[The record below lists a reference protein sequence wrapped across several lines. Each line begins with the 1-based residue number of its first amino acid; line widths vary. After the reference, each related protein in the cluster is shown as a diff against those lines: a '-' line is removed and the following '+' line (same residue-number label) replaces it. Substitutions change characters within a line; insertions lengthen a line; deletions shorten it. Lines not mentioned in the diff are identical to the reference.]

1 MIDKKT
7 EVDVACEI
15 LSVNQEPMYYMD
27 LIREI
32 GKRNGKDYSIETIN
46 NIYTAFNLDN
56 RLEHQGEGY
65 WFLTNYRGLMVFR
78 KEK

>member
-15 LSVNQEPMYYMD
+15 LHANQEPMYYMD

-32 GKRNGKDYSIETIN
+32 GKKNGKDYNIETIN
-46 NIYTAFNLDN
+46 SIYTAFNLDN